1 MFVRPILFVFFTSS
15 CLATSQTAP
24 STGLTLQQAL
34 IQVRYPVVLTENK
47 LSGAGATVLN
57 NAISQSRFVMLGED
71 HITQE
76 IPRFAAALCDIMH
89 PDVYAVEVGPYA
101 ARFVNGLL
109 GDPNRLKIIAE
120 RNKTFPNSMAFLDIR
135 EENDLAAHCAA
146 STKSPSF
153 ALWGLDQEFLG
164 AASTLLA
171 AMAASNPGPVA
182 LAAVKLAQVKDHA
195 AETEARRTGD
205 YNKLFLQT
213 ATNEDIQA
221 LEQAINVDGNRESHD
236 LLHEFTVS
244 HTIYR
249 LNDDGSAQD
258 SGLLRAELLKRH
270 FLEEYI
276 PFKQRVPAPRIF
288 FKLGDNHTGKG
299 FNYNHELNL
308 GNFIAE
314 LAAGEQAQSL
324 HILVLGAH
332 GMHYSMDGY
341 GKPLGQR
348 SFVLSD
354 DKDYRWAALATANLL
369 PQQPKISGTTLTL
382 FDLRQ
387 LRYGALDL
395 PPGWEHVIYS
405 YDLFILMPEVSVA
418 SLIE

>member
-1 MFVRPILFVFFTSS
+1 MFVRRILFVFLVSS

-24 STGLTLQQAL
+24 TVGPTLQQAL
-34 IQVRYPVVLTENK
+34 IQARYPVVLTDSE

-57 NAISQSRFVMLGED
+57 NAIRTSRFVMLGED
-71 HITQE
+71 HITRE

-101 ARFVNGLL
+101 ARFVNSLL
-109 GDPNRLKIIAE
+109 VNPNRLAIMAE
-120 RNKTFPNSMAFLDIR
+120 RNKAFPNNMAFLDIR

-146 STKSPSF
+146 SSRSPDF
-153 ALWGLDQEFLG
+153 ALWGLDQEFFG

-182 LAAVKLAQVKDHA
+182 LAAIKVAQLKDHA

-205 YNKLFLQT
+205 YNKLFLQA
-213 ATNEDIQA
+213 ATNDDVQA
-221 LEQAINVDGNRESHD
+221 LEKGIHVDGNRESLD
-236 LLHEFTVS
+236 LLREFMVS

-249 LNDDGSAQD
+249 LNDDGSPAD

-270 FLEEYI
+270 FFEDYS
-276 PFKQRVPAPRIF
+276 PFKQRVPTPRIF
-288 FKLGDNHTGKG
+288 FKLGDNHTAKG
-299 FNYNHELNL
+299 FNYTHELNL

-314 LAAGEQAQSL
+314 VAAGEQAQSL
-324 HILVLGAH
+324 HIFVLGAH

-354 DKDYRWAALATANLL
+354 DKDYRWAALAIANLL
-369 PQQPKISGTTLTL
+369 PQQPKVSGTTLTL

-387 LRYGALDL
+387 LRYRALDL
-395 PPGWEHVIYS
+395 PPGWEHVVYG
-405 YDLFILMPEVSVA
+405 YDLFILMPEVTVA